1 MPKATKK
8 VAPGTAA
15 IQFDTRPSKRKL
27 QEWRQGYLFLLPA
40 VVILGIFI
48 GIAAIFVVYLSFHKV
63 NLFTDSYTF
72 VGLENYLRLFTDDT
86 ARKALT
92 NTLSFSVVVVPC
104 QTIIA
109 LIIASVL
116 NSKIRGKYFFRTVY
130 FLPTLTSSSALT
142 IIFMFM
148 FSVTGPI
155 NMMLIRAGILPA
167 GGGINFLEDPSFA
180 LKVIMVMNIWSTV
193 PQYTTMYL
201 ASLQD
206 LPVSL
211 YEAAEIDGANTLQK
225 FTNIT
230 VPYLKPITTYVLLTG
245 IIGTLQM
252 FDQAYIFS
260 NGSGGPANSTL
271 TVSLMVY
278 RYAFG
283 TTNAMGYAACIAIIL
298 ALVIMAVSMIAEKLN
313 SAERWY

>member
-1 MPKATKK
+1 MAACVCWTAKASKAQ
-8 VAPGTAA
+8 APDAAA
-15 IQFDTRPSKRKL
+15 IQFDKRPSKRKL
-27 QEWRQGYLFLLPA
+27 QEWRQGYLFLTPA
-40 VVILGIFI
+40 VIVLGIFI
-48 GIAAIFVVYLSFHKV
+48 GIAALFVVYLSFHKV

-72 VGLENYLRLFTDDT
+72 VGLENYARLFTDNMART
-86 ARKALT
+86 ALF

-109 LIIASVL
+109 LIIATVL

-155 NMMLIRAGILPA
+155 NMMLINAGILPA
-167 GGGINFLEDPSFA
+167 GGGINFLENPDFA

-206 LPVSL
+206 LPTSL

-230 VPYLKPITTYVLLTG
+230 VPYLKPITIYVLLTG
-245 IIGTLQM
+245 IIGLQS
-252 FDQAYIFS
+252 FQSQNA
-260 NGSGGPANSTL
+260 
-271 TVSLMVY
+271 
-278 RYAFG
+278 G
-283 TTNAMGYAACIAIIL
+283 TMWNQVMAAACISVLPIIIL
-298 ALVIMAVSMIAEKLN
+298 YLIFNKFFMVGLRMDGEK
-313 SAERWY
+313 

>member
-1 MPKATKK
+1 MPKTKEG
-8 VAPGTAA
+8 AAAA
-15 IQFDTRPSKRKL
+15 IEVSTRPSKRKL
-27 QEWRQGYLFLLPA
+27 QEWRQGYLFLTPA

-48 GIAAIFVVYLSFHKV
+48 GIAAVFVVYLSFHKV

-72 VGLENYLRLFTDDT
+72 VGLENYTRLFTDNMART
-86 ARKALT
+86 ALL

-109 LIIASVL
+109 LVIASVL

-148 FSVTGPI
+148 FSVT
-155 NMMLIRAGILPA
+155 MMLINAGILPA
-167 GGGINFLEDPSFA
+167 GGGINFLENPDFA
-180 LKVIMVMNIWSTV
+180 LKVIMAMNIWSTV

-206 LPVSL
+206 LPTSL

-283 TTNAMGYAACIAIIL
+283 TNNAMGYAACIAIIL

-313 SAERWY
+313 NSERWY

>member
-1 MPKATKK
+1 M
-8 VAPGTAA
+8 
-15 IQFDTRPSKRKL
+15 
-27 QEWRQGYLFLLPA
+27 Y
-40 VVILGIFI
+40 
-48 GIAAIFVVYLSFHKV
+48 VVYLSFHKV
-63 NLFTDSYTF
+63 NLFTNSFTF
-72 VGLENYLRLFTDDT
+72 VGLDNYLRLFTDET

-104 QTIIA
+104 QTVIA

-116 NSKIRGKYFFRTVY
+116 NSKIRGKYFFRAVY

-155 NMMLIRAGILPA
+155 NMMLIRAGILPV
-167 GGGINFLEDPSFA
+167 GGGINFLENPDFA

-211 YEAAEIDGANTLQK
+211 YEAAEIDGLSRYGVFFRIAMPLARPTIATTAIFGFMGFWNA
-225 FTNIT
+225 FTA
-230 VPYLKPITTYVLLTG
+230 PML
-245 IIGTLQM
+245 
-252 FDQAYIFS
+252 YIKTAS
-260 NGSGGPANSTL
+260 KYTL
-271 TVSLMVY
+271 TLGLQSFQSQN
-278 RYAFG
+278 AG
-283 TTNAMGYAACIAIIL
+283 TMWNQVMAAACISVLPIIL
-298 ALVIMAVSMIAEKLN
+298 LYLIFNKFFMVGLRMDGEK
-313 SAERWY
+313 

>member
-1 MPKATKK
+1 MPKASK
-8 VAPGTAA
+8 AQASDAAA
-15 IQFDTRPSKRKL
+15 IQFDKRPSKRKL
-27 QEWRQGYLFLLPA
+27 QEWRQGYLFLTPA
-40 VVILGIFI
+40 VIVLGIFI
-48 GIAAIFVVYLSFHKV
+48 GIAALFVVYLSFHKV

-72 VGLENYLRLFTDDT
+72 VGLENYARLFTDNMART
-86 ARKALT
+86 ALL

-116 NSKIRGKYFFRTVY
+116 NSRIRGKTFFRAVY

-155 NMMLIRAGILPA
+155 NMMLINAGILPA
-167 GGGINFLEDPSFA
+167 GGGINFLENPDFA

-206 LPVSL
+206 LPTSL

-283 TTNAMGYAACIAIIL
+283 TNNAMGYAACIAIIL

-313 SAERWY
+313 NSERWY

>member
-1 MPKATKK
+1 MPKGMHGEP
-8 VAPGTAA
+8 PGAAA
-15 IQFDTRPSKRKL
+15 IQVSRRPSKRKL
-27 QEWRQGYLFLLPA
+27 QEWRQGYLFLTPA
-40 VVILGIFI
+40 LVVLGIFI
-48 GIAAIFVVYLSFHKV
+48 GIAAVFVVYLSFHKV

-72 VGLENYLRLFTDDT
+72 VGLDNYTRLLTDSM
-86 ARKALT
+86 ALKALT

-109 LIIASVL
+109 LIIATVL

-148 FSVTGPI
+148 FSVTGPV
-155 NMMLIRAGILPA
+155 NMLLIQSGILPE
-167 GGGINFLEDPSFA
+167 GGGINFLENPSFA

-211 YEAAEIDGANTLQK
+211 YEAAEIDGANVVQR
-225 FTNIT
+225 FFNIT

-283 TTNAMGYAACIAIIL
+283 TNNAMGYASCIAIIL
-298 ALVIMAVSMIAEKLN
+298 ALVIMAVSMLAEKLN
-313 SAERWY
+313 SSERWY

>member
-1 MPKATKK
+1 MPKASKAQTPD
-8 VAPGTAA
+8 AAA
-15 IQFDTRPSKRKL
+15 IQFDKRPSKRKL
-27 QEWRQGYLFLLPA
+27 QEWRQGYLFLTPA
-40 VVILGIFI
+40 VIVLGIFI
-48 GIAAIFVVYLSFHKV
+48 GIAALFVVYLSFHKV

-72 VGLENYLRLFTDDT
+72 VGLENYARLFTDNMART
-86 ARKALT
+86 ALL

-109 LIIASVL
+109 LVIASVL

-155 NMMLIRAGILPA
+155 NMMLINAGILPA
-167 GGGINFLEDPSFA
+167 GGGINFLENPDFA
-180 LKVIMVMNIWSTV
+180 LKVIIVMNIWSTV

-206 LPVSL
+206 LPTSL

-283 TTNAMGYAACIAIIL
+283 TNNAMGYAACIAIIL

-313 SAERWY
+313 NSERWY

>member
-1 MPKATKK
+1 MPKASKAQTPD
-8 VAPGTAA
+8 VAA
-15 IQFDTRPSKRKL
+15 IQFDKRPSKRKL
-27 QEWRQGYLFLLPA
+27 QEWRQGYLFLTPA
-40 VVILGIFI
+40 VIVLGIFI
-48 GIAAIFVVYLSFHKV
+48 GIAALFVVYLSFHKV

-72 VGLENYLRLFTDDT
+72 VGLENYARLFTDNMART
-86 ARKALT
+86 ALL

-104 QTIIA
+104 QTVIA

-116 NSKIRGKYFFRTVY
+116 NSKIRGKYFFRAVY

-155 NMMLIRAGILPA
+155 NMMLIRAGILPV
-167 GGGINFLEDPSFA
+167 GGGINFLENPDFA

-211 YEAAEIDGANTLQK
+211 YEAADIDGANTLQK

-230 VPYLKPITTYVLLTG
+230 IPYLKPITTYVLLTG

-283 TTNAMGYAACIAIIL
+283 TNNAMGYAACIAIIL

-313 SAERWY
+313 SSERWY